1 MYKYFIKFLL
11 IPLLFLASNSMGQTI
26 IKGNIFDQTNQSL
39 PGSSVYIKDSYL
51 GTVTNSQGDFR
62 IKIPEKYKA
71 GKLRI
76 SSIGYQSQEINL
88 SQSKSPLAIQL
99 QKDTC
104 NLSEVLVMP
113 KDTLLAL
120 LRRAYGKIKDN
131 YSDVDTRMKG
141 FYRESYYVPESKEY
155 LYFGEALLDVF
166 KTSYKTQAE
175 GQVKIIESRM
185 NKHPLYDS
193 LSRVMWY
200 GGIHIPLYGDNVKR
214 RSEFISPS
222 GFKKYS
228 YSIAKSQLDGRSA
241 YKIEFAPKES
251 KQVEYKGVFYL
262 DIESLAYMYFDC
274 TYSEYGKEKRNKY
287 LSRRSTLGSEL
298 RSKSRRI
305 KTKYLKRQGKYYLSY
320 RSSWEDLHNGRI
332 KSNLVHLNEYV
343 STDISLENVE
353 PIPFQEQTEYRDV
366 FYLKAKDY
374 AASDWKDQTLIV
386 PDSSLNKLM
395 GYNSQEADQ
404 LLKETHSLP
413 KGTQFKKKLIEILTR
428 IYSDV
433 DFETRK
439 TSGVENAAIL
449 YTPDSD
455 HNFSKGFDPENKQ
468 TFSFGMKMGYKL
480 NPFFDVNFYSKA
492 SIGTHFSEL
501 NSLGFAYE
509 TPLINR
515 GRQLFLMCGVNYFFS
530 QDGYKIGN
538 FSSESTFK
546 AGGKK
551 FRADKIALYVGKKKQ
566 GVSFDFGLRTK
577 LRTFYSL
584 FVSAG
589 YQLDISERD
598 RLFIQEKSGFFLT
611 RKMTDISL
619 NDSSI
624 QYFENGVPTTKTS
637 FDTDDFYLKVGIR
650 FAL

>member
-1 MYKYFIKFLL
+1 MTGKV
-11 IPLLFLASNSMGQTI
+11 SDN
-26 IKGNIFDQTNQSL
+26 NQAL

-51 GTVTNSQGDFR
+51 GTVTNGEGDFR
-62 IKIPEKYKA
+62 IKIPEKYKT

-88 SQSKSPLAIQL
+88 AQSKLPLAIQL

-131 YSDVDTRMKG
+131 YFDVDTRMKG
-141 FYRESYYVPESKEY
+141 FYRESYFVPESKEY

-175 GQVKIIESRM
+175 GQVKILESRM
-185 NKHPLYDS
+185 NKHPMYDS

-200 GGIHIPLYGDNVKR
+200 GGVQMPLHADDVKR
-214 RSEFISPS
+214 RVEFISPS
-222 GFKKYS
+222 GFKKYN

-241 YKIEFAPKES
+241 YKIEFVPKES

-262 DIESLAYMYFDC
+262 DVESLAYLYFDYA
-274 TYSEYGKEKRNKY
+274 YSEYGKEKRSNY
-287 LSRRSTLGSEL
+287 LSRLGKLRSNLW
-298 RSKSRRI
+298 SKSRGI

-320 RSSWEDLHNGRI
+320 ISDWEELYNERT
-332 KSNLVHLNEYV
+332 SLNLVQFNEYLT
-343 STDISLENVE
+343 TDISSENVG
-353 PIPFQEQTEYRDV
+353 PIPLKEQTEYRDI

-374 AASDWKDQTLIV
+374 SESDWKDETLIV
-386 PDSSLNKLM
+386 PDSSLSKLM
-395 GYNSQEADQ
+395 AYNPQEAGQ
-404 LLKETHSLP
+404 LLNKTYSLP
-413 KGTQFKKKLIEILTR
+413 KGAQFKKKLIEILTR
-428 IYSDV
+428 TYFDF
-433 DFETRK
+433 DFERK
-439 TSGVENAAIL
+439 TTSGVENAAIV
-449 YTPDSD
+449 YTPDSH
-455 HNFSKGFDPENKQ
+455 HNFSKEFDPKNKQ
-468 TFSFGMKMGYKL
+468 SFSLGMKMGYKL
-480 NPFFDVNFYSKA
+480 NSFFDVNYCSKT

-501 NSLGFAYE
+501 ESLGFAYE

-530 QDGYKIGN
+530 KDGYHIGD
-538 FSSESTFK
+538 FTSESTFK

-577 LRTFYSL
+577 LCKFYSL
-584 FVSAG
+584 FVSTG
-589 YQLDISERD
+589 YQLDFSERD

-611 RKMTDISL
+611 RKKTDIS
-619 NDSSI
+619 SI
-624 QYFENGVPTTKTS
+624 AS
-637 FDTDDFYLKVGIR
+637 
-650 FAL
+650 